1 MKSNCWLPDLSPTP
15 PFTPHPLPP
24 ALKAIPAGCARLP
37 FQTGIHTQGFS
48 PTPSCLHVPSNLSSF
63 PTAELCD
70 SEDVSYGFGLRN
82 PLWQR
87 AEIWCPGTG
96 QILGTDYSGSSSS
109 GSAGWSDNA
118 TGVRD
123 LQVTLLYP
131 KTFITPRS
139 TGISWALDYL
149 FPAALTISVK
159 GHIAGDE
166 YKSI

>member
-1 MKSNCWLPDLSPTP
+1 MKSNCWLPDLSPTHS
-15 PFTPHPLPP
+15 FRPHPLPP
-24 ALKAIPAGCARLP
+24 APKGYPYGTCWFP
-37 FQTGIHTQGFS
+37 FQTRIHIQGVS
-48 PTPSCLHVPSNLSSF
+48 PTPTCLHIPSNLFSLLIE
-63 PTAELCD
+63 ELCD

-82 PLWQR
+82 PLWQH

-123 LQVTLLYP
+123 LRVTLMYP

-139 TGISWALDYL
+139 TGSTASAQL
-149 FPAALTISVK
+149 
-159 GHIAGDE
+159 
-166 YKSI
+166 

>member
-1 MKSNCWLPDLSPTP
+1 MKSNCWLPDLSPTHS
-15 PFTPHPLPP
+15 FRPHPLPP
-24 ALKAIPAGCARLP
+24 APRGCAYKACWFP
-37 FQTGIHTQGFS
+37 FQTGIHTLTGIHTRGVS
-48 PTPSCLHVPSNLSSF
+48 LTPACLHIPSNLFSLLIE
-63 PTAELCD
+63 ELCD

-123 LQVTLLYP
+123 LWVTLMYP

-139 TGISWALDYL
+139 TGSTASAQL
-149 FPAALTISVK
+149 
-159 GHIAGDE
+159 
-166 YKSI
+166 